1 MERIVD
7 KIKIIDGN
15 YTNEDADYNVI
26 RYALRHSNESPIGG
40 TAVYPIDVE
49 QANTQF
55 NNIKKRFGKLDG
67 RKIFHLC
74 LSYPDNTSETKTK
87 ALADAKKLSESIGSH
102 FQNVYGLHEDTDNIH
117 VHFAINSV
125 DYTNGRKITSEIIT
139 ELSDNF

>member
-7 KIKIIDGN
+7 KIKIMDGK

-26 RYALRHSNESPIGG
+26 RYVLRNSNEFPIGG

-55 NNIKKRFGKLDG
+55 NNIKKKFGKLNG
-67 RKIFHLC
+67 RKVFHLC
-74 LSYPDNTSETKTK
+74 LSYPDNTSETKNK
-87 ALADAKKLSESIGSH
+87 ALADAHKFSKSIGSH
-102 FQNVYGLHEDTDNIH
+102 YQNVYGLHEDTDNIH

-125 DYTNGRKITSEIIT
+125 DYTSGKKVTSEILM
-139 ELSDNF
+139 ELAEQI